1 MVKRR
6 RSTRQRRRSTRQRR
20 RSRKYKKKR
29 TKKKTRKRRGGVLTP
44 DDTKRLEEWL
54 YILPKDTLLSRYESG
69 EKKKDKH
76 KFFSYFR
83 IGDHKTL
90 NPWGPKPRGRGCD
103 PPCTYLEARPKKNLR
118 LLTIPY
124 KTGGFGVGRDGLL
137 FGTTKQ
143 DKRLARIL
151 KKMVGNYRKGKTKTK
166 DGTTTPSRRGGPK
179 CMAAAIN
186 ELIELDKKGE
196 ADECRPDWDILYA
209 LCDNGYDGFV
219 RVINYGEDDDGIGD
233 DDGDLKKWIE
243 SSKTKTHA
251 FDEVAIC
258 NVTTNIKNI
267 NKEKVG
273 VSVEEQN
280 KVAMAEAEDAKAAA
294 AAVAEEYA
302 LKNRDKM
309 RRKRAEFRARMAA
322 RRAAHAKK

>member
-6 RSTRQRRRSTRQRR
+6 RSTRQRRR

-29 TKKKTRKRRGGVLTP
+29 TKKKTRKRRGGVLTRA
-44 DDTKRLEEWL
+44 DTKRLEEWL

-90 NPWGPKPRGRGCD
+90 NPWGPVPRGRGCAS
-103 PPCTYLEARPKKNLR
+103 PCTYLEARPKKNLR

-124 KTGGFGVGRDGLL
+124 KTVGDGSGRK

-151 KKMVGNYRKGKTKTK
+151 KKMVGNYRKGKTVLLK
-166 DGTTTPSRRGGPK
+166 DGTTRWSQRGGPK

-233 DDGDLKKWIE
+233 DKGDLKKWIE
-243 SSKTKTHA
+243 SSETKTHK

-258 NVTTNIKNI
+258 NVTTNLNI
-267 NKEKVG
+267 NKEKVDL
-273 VSVEEQN
+273 SVEEQN

-302 LKNRDKM
+302 LKNQDKM

-322 RRAAHAKK
+322 QRAARAKK

>member
-6 RSTRQRRRSTRQRR
+6 RSTRQRRR

-29 TKKKTRKRRGGVLTP
+29 TKKKTRKRRGGVLTRA
-44 DDTKRLEEWL
+44 DTKRLEEWL

-90 NPWGPKPRGRGCD
+90 NPWGPVPRGRGCAS
-103 PPCTYLEARPKKNLR
+103 PCTYLEARPKKNLR

-124 KTGGFGVGRDGLL
+124 KTGGGIGRGGLL

-151 KKMVGNYRKGKTKTK
+151 KKMVGNYRKGKTETK
-166 DGTTTPSRRGGPK
+166 DGTTRSSRRGGPK

-243 SSKTKTHA
+243 SSETKTHK

-258 NVTTNIKNI
+258 NVTTNLNI

-273 VSVEEQN
+273 LSVEEQN

-302 LKNRDKM
+302 LKNQDKM

-322 RRAAHAKK
+322 QRAARAKK